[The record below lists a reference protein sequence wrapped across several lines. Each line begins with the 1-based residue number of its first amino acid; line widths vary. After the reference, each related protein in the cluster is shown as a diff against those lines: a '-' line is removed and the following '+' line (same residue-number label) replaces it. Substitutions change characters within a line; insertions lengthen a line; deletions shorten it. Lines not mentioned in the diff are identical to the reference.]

1 MDHRRQ
7 PPDDTG
13 RAAIRQL
20 RHRLRVVWHVF
31 RSRFAVDTRSLA
43 ALRITLGLT
52 LLVDLVHRA
61 GSLRLLYTDDGVY
74 PLAVYASTYRQYTG
88 LSIHA
93 LSGELWLQQ
102 LLFVIAGLVA
112 VAFLLG
118 YRTRLTG
125 AISLVLLFSLHA
137 RNPAVLNGGDRLLR
151 VLLFVA
157 LFSPLG
163 ERWSIDALRRPTT
176 HSSEST
182 DGQEPARR
190 QEVSFGTVALLAQP
204 LVIFS
209 TNARLKHDGETWYAG
224 DALEIALHNDVM
236 SIGIGNVLTEFPTV
250 LTLLTYGWVG
260 LLAGSVVVL
269 FVPTGRLRALAAVV
283 YIGAFA
289 GMALVLSVGLF
300 PLVLAA
306 SVMPYLTAP
315 LWDWLTRRLPARW
328 RARQPTADT
337 LGRLGGKPIERR
349 LLAVVRRRG
358 YRSAADYAVTSAR
371 SLLTVGSLLVIVWML
386 VFAGAHVSSTEIPA
400 TVDNPHL
407 DQQRWGLYAPDPSE
421 AYSWYLLEADVDG
434 ETTIVE
440 TGGTAQQF
448 DRPPDASQTYAT
460 FRHRKYMQTVRDS
473 SGDDR
478 RDTIAVAYVT
488 RACSELSSAHDQPP
502 DTVRLYRIYQSSP
515 LDGEFSEPRT
525 VQIFDHECQRQAG

>member
-1 MDHRRQ
+1 MTYRQQ

-13 RAAIRQL
+13 RAIRQL
-20 RHRLRVVWHVF
+20 RHRLRSVWHGF

-61 GSLRLLYTDDGVY
+61 GSLRLFYTDDGVY
-74 PLAVYASTYRQYTG
+74 PLAAYASTYRQYTG

-102 LLFVIAGLVA
+102 LLFVIAGLA
-112 VAFLLG
+112 ALAFLVG

-157 LFSPLG
+157 LLSPLG
-163 ERWSIDALRRPTT
+163 ERWSIDALRRA
-176 HSSEST
+176 ST
-182 DGQEPARR
+182 PADRSRR
-190 QEVSFGTVALLAQP
+190 TRVVSLGTAALLIQP
-204 LVIFS
+204 LVVFS
-209 TNARLKHDGETWYAG
+209 TNALLKHDGESWYSG
-224 DALEIALHNDVM
+224 DALEIAFSNDVM
-236 SIGIGNVLTEFPTV
+236 TVAVGNVLAGFPTL

-260 LLAGSVVVL
+260 LLVGSVVVL
-269 FVPTGRLRALAAVV
+269 FVPTGRLRGVAAVG

-289 GMALVLSVGLF
+289 GMALTLSVGLF

-306 SVMPYLTAP
+306 SMLPYLTAP
-315 LWDWLTRRLPARW
+315 VWDGLARRLPARW
-328 RARQPTADT
+328 REWRPAPGIR
-337 LGRLGGKPIERR
+337 GRLGRQPIEQR
-349 LLAVVRRRG
+349 LLAAVRRRG
-358 YRSAADYAVTSAR
+358 HDSAADYATSYAR
-371 SLLTVGSLLVIVWML
+371 SLLTVGGLLVLVWML
-386 VFAGAHVSSTEIPA
+386 VFAAAHVADTELPA
-400 TVDNPHL
+400 DVDSPHL

-421 AYSWYLLEADVDG
+421 AYSWYLLEAEVDG
-434 ETTIVE
+434 ETSIVE
-440 TGGTAQQF
+440 IGGIAQQF
-448 DRPPDASQTYAT
+448 DRPPDASQTFAT

-478 RDTIAVAYVT
+478 SDTIAVAYVEW
-488 RACSELSSAHDQPP
+488 ACSELSSRQDRPP
-502 DTVRLYRIYQSSP
+502 DAVRLYRVYQSSP
-515 LDGEFSEPRT
+515 LDGEFSEPTTLRL
-525 VQIFDHECQRQAG
+525 VDQECQVD